1 MARGQDLRR
10 EYSGTTKG
18 CCTDTSGWD
27 GGGRGSPLLSWPMYV
42 SMLYA
47 LGVELPWCC
56 CWSGGRFKYAARYS
70 FLFFVGKQGE
80 IARD

>member
-42 SMLYA
+42 SM
-47 LGVELPWCC
+47 VWELSCRGAVVGQGAD
-56 CWSGGRFKYAARYS
+56 SSTRRDLRF
-70 FLFFVGKQGE
+70 FFVGRQGE